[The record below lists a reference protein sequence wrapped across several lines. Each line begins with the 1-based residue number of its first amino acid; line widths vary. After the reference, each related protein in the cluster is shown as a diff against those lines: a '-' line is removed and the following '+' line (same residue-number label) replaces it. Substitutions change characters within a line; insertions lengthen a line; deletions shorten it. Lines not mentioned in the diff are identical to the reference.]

1 MSFNKKHISSE
12 RNYLKKEYLKIG
24 HDKFI
29 KKYRKY
35 DAFIVGHYTNS
46 FLINWVLYENRKYIF
61 IIYEICQVLYR
72 IRELGLTGII
82 SNIKYKLKKQV
93 KYVLGSKS

>member
-1 MSFNKKHISSE
+1 MSFNKKHIPAKK
-12 RNYLKKEYLKIG
+12 NFLKKEYLKIG

-35 DAFIVGHYTNS
+35 DAFIVGNYTNS
-46 FLINWVLYENRKYIF
+46 FFINWVIYENKKYVF
-61 IIYEICQVLYR
+61 IVYELCQFLYR
-72 IRELGLTGII
+72 IKELGLKGII
-82 SNIKYKLKKQV
+82 SNLNYKLKKRI